1 MAQDKKKVIVY
12 ADWIDKFEEL
22 TDDEAGKLI
31 KHFFRYINDLNPE
44 APDRTTKL
52 LFIDI
57 QNTLKRDLLKWEA
70 TLDEK
75 SINGRIGNLKRYN
88 EDVYND
94 FKAKKI
100 TLEQAEEIAKTRKV
114 SLSDKETRT
123 ATKNIANLADNVSDS
138 DSVNDIV
145 IKTNNIDSRKL
156 KFANTLIPFVEI
168 YGRDMI
174 KDFYEYWTE
183 PNKSNTKYKQELLK
197 TWSLERR
204 LATWAKNDNNFN
216 KQKNGTTK
224 ITDTEEFKHLI
235 TSIRSTGERI

>member
-1 MAQDKKKVIVY
+1 MAKDKKKVIVY

-75 SINGRIGNLKRYN
+75 SVNGRIGNLKRYN
-88 EDVYND
+88 EDIYND
-94 FKAKKI
+94 FKSKKI
-100 TLEQAEEIAKTRKV
+100 TLEQAEEIAKTRKN
-114 SLSDKETRT
+114 SHSDKETRI
-123 ATKNIANLADNVSDS
+123 ATKNIAKLAVNVSDS

-145 IKTNNIDSRKL
+145 IKNNNIEERKL
-156 KFANTLIPFVEI
+156 KFASTLESYLSI
-168 YGRDMI
+168 YGKDLLN
-174 KDFYEYWTE
+174 DFYRYWTE
-183 PNKSNTKYKQELLK
+183 PNKSNTKFKQELEK

-204 LATWAKNDNNFN
+204 LTTWAKNDINFN

-224 ITDTEEFKHLI
+224 ITNANDYKELI
-235 TSIRSTGERI
+235 DSVRATGERV